1 MDRPNITWLTSI
13 SRDGLIFAQ
22 RTSFFIL
29 FCWLWKLFL
38 FSLVYFYLKFFF
50 HTVGSCKRFVCCCC
64 LWSSC
69 FSSLTKKQTNFSRK
83 KNMIKYFAFSL
94 LEWTL
99 LQHKQTKYQ
108 LLIFMFLVCNWIHA
122 DFGHSQAC
130 YCITPHYTPIKN
142 QLPPLISQLII
153 ITYIVPICF
162 TIIIAQFLVLYLLH
176 LISEFSYQEYVK
188 VQEHLVV
195 PSLAP
200 HPKPW
205 QIWTQIR
212 FKCFKDFEH
221 VPFIVISYENKLFAD
236 KNSYGVYFF
245 YQMHYCC

>member
-1 MDRPNITWLTSI
+1 MYVAAVCDHHVFLVWQKKAN
-13 SRDGLIFAQ
+13 Q
-22 RTSFFIL
+22 FF
-29 FCWLWKLFL
+29 
-38 FSLVYFYLKFFF
+38 
-50 HTVGSCKRFVCCCC
+50 
-64 LWSSC
+64 
-69 FSSLTKKQTNFSRK
+69 QK

-108 LLIFMFLVCNWIHA
+108 LLIFHVSRVQLNSCWFWAFPSLLLYNPP
-122 DFGHSQAC
+122 
-130 YCITPHYTPIKN
+130 YYTPIKN
-142 QLPPLISQLII
+142 QLPPLHFPA
-153 ITYIVPICF
+153 YNNFIVPICF

-176 LISEFSYQEYVK
+176 LISEFSYQEYAK

-205 QIWTQIR
+205 QIWTQCR

-236 KNSYGVYFF
+236 KNSMECTFF

>member
-1 MDRPNITWLTSI
+1 
-13 SRDGLIFAQ
+13 
-22 RTSFFIL
+22 
-29 FCWLWKLFL
+29 
-38 FSLVYFYLKFFF
+38 
-50 HTVGSCKRFVCCCC
+50 
-64 LWSSC
+64 
-69 FSSLTKKQTNFSRK
+69 
-83 KNMIKYFAFSL
+83 MIKYFAFSL

-108 LLIFMFLVCNWIHA
+108 LLIFMFPVCNWIHA

-205 QIWTQIR
+205 QIWTQLR

-245 YQMHYCC
+245 LSNALLLLIFLCIALVCSFSR